1 MEPELKLVKPHEPH
15 TSSLAERATE
25 LAALES
31 VLTTCAQGRGSAVL
45 ITGSVATGK
54 TELMNHFVEHMVAD
68 DVVTL
73 TAAAAP
79 HALPFAVLRQL
90 LDNAAVR
97 DRAVEI
103 VELVNDAV
111 EWAMTLDGDADEMRR
126 LSTRVMAAVRT
137 AVAKLTRGGP
147 VVVVVDDVQDADAAS
162 LLCLTDL
169 VRATYQERVVF
180 VFAAQHQLS
189 PNSALFGELLRHP
202 RYQRLWLRAL
212 SLGGVQEVLTANLS
226 GSVARRLAGPATAIS
241 GGNPLLLRALLVDY
255 GVAANSGGRLMVGRS
270 YCDAVANC
278 LRRSDELAGPVGR
291 GIAVLGEETSIA
303 LLADLV
309 DEDAERVAAIVEL
322 LGDAGVL
329 DGLAF
334 RHETVAATLLNTM
347 DNTEFEDL
355 HYRAAQLLLDAGA
368 QAIPVAEHLVAARRG
383 DYPWSVGVLI
393 EAAELASAGDR
404 VGFATQCLQLAVNC
418 CPDERRRGKIVTML
432 AGMEWQVNPTAGVR
446 HLDKLVAAM
455 RAGELAE
462 RDATELVHNLLWHGR
477 TDDALHMIEV
487 MAAEA
492 GATSLRTAIERR
504 IIALTVAASFPSLNQ
519 QVRTSLLAAPAVSG
533 AVAEPRL
540 QAASALATVLTRGV
554 DDETLAD
561 AEQVLQSTRL
571 NATTVVPLKSAV
583 LALVYAD
590 RLDKAV
596 PWCDTLLKEA
606 QDRRAPGWHTRM
618 SEVRAIIA
626 VRQGDLPL
634 AVRCAKAA
642 FAAYSAPYG
651 GGVGIGSMLA
661 VLISAATSMGHMSEA
676 AEYVA
681 RPLAQS
687 VLKTRHGLHYLH
699 ARGRFHLESGHAR
712 AALADFLACGDLIRQ
727 WNMDRP
733 TVVPWR
739 SSAALALLELGHTT
753 QARALVDKE
762 LAIAGEVSSRAR
774 GKALR
779 VKAAVSELELK
790 PALLQLAVDDLEA
803 AGDRLS
809 MAYALAELS
818 TAQGALGEHDKA
830 WTTVRRAWLIAK
842 SCQAEALCQHL
853 MKQSNVVGPI
863 AGATPRAESAQTLS
877 RAERR
882 VAKLAAIG
890 YTNREIAARLY
901 ITVSTVEQHLTRVY
915 RKLNVNRRSE
925 LSVSLQVDIATS
937 A

>member
-1 MEPELKLVKPHEPH
+1 MEPELKLVKPHEPN
-15 TSSLAERATE
+15 SSGLAERTAE

-45 ITGSVATGK
+45 VTGPVATGK
-54 TELMNHFVEHMVAD
+54 TELVNHFVENMVAD
-68 DVVTL
+68 DAVTL
-73 TAAAAP
+73 TATAAP

-90 LDNAAVR
+90 LDNAAIR

-111 EWAMTLDGDADEMRR
+111 EWALTLDGDDAEMSR

-137 AVAKLTRGGP
+137 AVAKLTRDTP
-147 VVVVVDDVQDADAAS
+147 VIVVVDDVQDADAAS

-180 VFAAQHQLS
+180 VFAAQHQLG
-189 PNSALFGELLRHP
+189 PNTALFGELLRHP

-212 SLGGVQEVLTANLS
+212 ALAGVQEVLSGSLS
-226 GSVARRLAGPATAIS
+226 TSVARRLAGPAAAVS

-255 GVAANSGGRLMVGRS
+255 GVAAGSGGRLTVGRS
-270 YCDAVANC
+270 YTDAVANC
-278 LRRSDELAGPVGR
+278 LRRSDELALPVGR
-291 GIAVLGEETSIA
+291 GIAVLGEHASVG
-303 LLADLV
+303 LLADLL
-309 DEDAERVAAIVEL
+309 DEDGDRVSAIVEL

-329 DGLAF
+329 DGVAF
-334 RHETVAATLLNTM
+334 RHESVATALLTAM
-347 DNTEFEDL
+347 DTTEFEDL
-355 HYRAAQLLLDAGA
+355 HHRAAQLLLDAGA

-383 DYPWSVGVLI
+383 DYPWSVGVLV

-404 VGFATQCLQLAVNC
+404 VSFATQCLQLAVAC

-446 HLDKLVAAM
+446 HLDRLVAAM

-487 MAAEA
+487 MASANS
-492 GATSLRTAIERR
+492 TSLRTAIERR
-504 IIALTVAASFPSLNQ
+504 IIALTVSASFPTLNQ
-519 QVRTSLLAAPAVSG
+519 EVRTALLAAPVVSG

-571 NATTVVPLKSAV
+571 TATTVVPLKSAV

-606 QDRRAPGWHTRM
+606 HDRRAPGWHTRM
-618 SEVRAIIA
+618 SEVRALVA

-661 VLISAATSMGHMSEA
+661 VLICSAVAMGNMTEA

-681 RPLAQS
+681 RPLGQA

-699 ARGRFHLESGHAR
+699 ARGHFHLESGHAR
-712 AALADFLACGDLIRQ
+712 AALADFLAAGDLIRQ

-739 SSAALALLELGHTT
+739 SSAASALLELGHTT

-762 LAIAGEVSSRAR
+762 LAIAGAASSRAR

-779 VKAAVSELELK
+779 VKAAVSELELR

-809 MAYALAELS
+809 MAQALAELS
-818 TAQGALGEHDKA
+818 IAQGASGEQDKA

-842 SCQAEALCQHL
+842 SCQAEALCQQL
-853 MKQSNVVGPI
+853 MKHSTVAGPM
-863 AGATPRAESAQTLS
+863 AGSTPRAESAQALS

-925 LSVSLQVDIATS
+925 LSVSLQSDIATS